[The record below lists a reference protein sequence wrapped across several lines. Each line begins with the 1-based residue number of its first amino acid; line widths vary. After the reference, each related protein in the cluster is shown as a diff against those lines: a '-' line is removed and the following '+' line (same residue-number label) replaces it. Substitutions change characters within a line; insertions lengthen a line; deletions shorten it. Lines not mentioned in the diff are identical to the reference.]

1 MAIRAGAINFFAD
14 GGMLLN
20 ENNEPLEVE
29 VPYAE
34 EHLMQLRYAQSADV
48 VTITHPN
55 YPPRKIIRK
64 GATEWTT
71 EIVTVG
77 YGIGTPQN
85 VAATAHIEDKYKP
98 GGNMHDSYI
107 ERDYSYQV
115 TAVDEQNE
123 SAASLKVI
131 VQNDLTL
138 AGNYNTITWDAVT
151 GANRY
156 NILNYDLV

>member
-77 YGIGTPQN
+77 YGIGTLKMLQQQPILKISINPVGICTTHTLSVIIRTKSPQ
-85 VAATAHIEDKYKP
+85 
-98 GGNMHDSYI
+98 
-107 ERDYSYQV
+107 
-115 TAVDEQNE
+115 
-123 SAASLKVI
+123 
-131 VQNDLTL
+131 
-138 AGNYNTITWDAVT
+138 
-151 GANRY
+151 
-156 NILNYDLV
+156 